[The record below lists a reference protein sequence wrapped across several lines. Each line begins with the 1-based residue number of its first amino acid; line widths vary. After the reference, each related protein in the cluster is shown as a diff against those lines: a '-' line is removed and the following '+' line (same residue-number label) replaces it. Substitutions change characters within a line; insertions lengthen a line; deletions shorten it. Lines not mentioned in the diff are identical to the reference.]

1 MDLTKLMRATLLI
14 SLIFTVTPGQASSS
28 PQGSLA
34 KAKRYEKNGWT
45 FLHIEGAS
53 RELGFQHGYL
63 LASEIK
69 ESIRSTGV
77 SWEYQSGMDWNWLAK
92 RAGEAFSSKIDAE

>member
-1 MDLTKLMRATLLI
+1 MDLTKLLRAAVLVSLI
-14 SLIFTVTPGQASSS
+14 STAANGRASSS
-28 PQGSLA
+28 PQSSLA
-34 KAKRYEKNGWT
+34 RAKRSEKNGWT
-45 FLHIEGAS
+45 FLHIEGAP

-69 ESIRSTGV
+69 ESIRTTRV

-92 RAGEAFSSKIDAE
+92 RAGETFS